1 MHTTATQ
8 RVAGIVRTELADH
21 GITQAE
27 VAAALGVSQQAVSR
41 RLRGQVSFNVT
52 ELHVVASLIGVEAA
66 SLLNPIA
73 A

>member
-8 RVAGIVRTELADH
+8 RVAGVVRAELADH
-21 GITQAE
+21 GIAQTE
-27 VAAALGVSQQAVSR
+27 VAAALGLSQQAVSR
-41 RLRGQVSFNVT
+41 RLRGQVSFNIT